1 MVTGHDNILWII
13 KHSWLIFY
21 LHVCKFWHKSLLPT
35 IFFLLILSLLY
46 FLKMHYNEFFNINRI
61 IAFSLTNFNCTLT
74 VLCSFFIPFCFDVAF
89 LWPHRKSR
97 YSSSC
102 YLVSFLVLL
111 IKEFTSMSTE
121 LYFVTQWSISIISA
135 LLCLTRCLLL
145 TITLHPPKRCS
156 FDSFI
161 PFCTSQSTLSHL
173 VGPLVIFD
181 AYILTIFLNINCTS
195 GFSLV
200 NFVLYYNCLLWH
212 ISVFLSSIPFSLF
225 VSSIFFQ

>member
-1 MVTGHDNILWII
+1 MSASFDTNR
-13 KHSWLIFY
+13 FY
-21 LHVCKFWHKSLLPT
+21 QQSS
-35 IFFLLILSLLY
+35 FFSHCLFYTSS
-46 FLKMHYNEFFNINRI
+46 KCTNNEFFDINRI

-181 AYILTIFLNINCTS
+181 AYILTICFNINCTS
-195 GFSLV
+195 GFTLV
-200 NFVLYYNCLLWH
+200 NFVLYYFIIAHHSTPLSFFFLYLSPCLFP
-212 ISVFLSSIPFSLF
+212 VFLSSIFSNWCSPLKIFYFLF
-225 VSSIFFQ
+225 S

>member
-61 IAFSLTNFNCTLT
+61 IVFSLANFNCTLT

-89 LWPHRKSR
+89 LWPYRESR

-102 YLVSFLVLL
+102 HLVSCLVLL

-135 LLCLTRCLLL
+135 LLCLARCLLL
-145 TITLHPPKRCS
+145 TLFCIHLRDALLYPLFFLHLTVYIITFSGSSCHFWCLH
-156 FDSFI
+156 FD
-161 PFCTSQSTLSHL
+161 H
-173 VGPLVIFD
+173 
-181 AYILTIFLNINCTS
+181 
-195 GFSLV
+195 
-200 NFVLYYNCLLWH
+200 
-212 ISVFLSSIPFSLF
+212 
-225 VSSIFFQ
+225 FFKH